1 VIEEDRMP
9 RFVVRIIGLSLGS
22 TLALMA
28 NPGGLAAQSGIV
40 QGRILDSAGGVV
52 TGAQVTIDRT
62 VLRAVSGSNGRYV
75 LRGVPSGSQ
84 TLRVR
89 AIGFTP
95 TAVDLSVQPGDVLEQ
110 DVIIARSAVEL
121 APIDVVI
128 GSRGRHTA
136 AEELAVP
143 VDVYTTEEIQQQG
156 TTETSQIL
164 AALSPS
170 VNFPHQTVTDANDIV
185 RPFTLRGLSPDHT
198 LVLVNGWRRHQT
210 ALLNN
215 FPVGSAAGSSGV
227 DLNAIPAGAI
237 DRIEVL
243 RDGASAQYGSDAI
256 AGVVNMVLKEG
267 QFTPFLTATGG
278 RYTTGH
284 GYQDD
289 GDMVDMNGGFGLKLG
304 RGSLGLFG
312 EFQHRDPTNRSWA
325 DPGLVGV
332 GPDSFPDVINP
343 KDGTI
348 IKKQNSLKQPSH
360 HYGDGLEKD
369 VMTFAN
375 LRMPLNASGSTE
387 FYSFGGYSYR
397 VGTGNGFFR
406 YPTSGRNWQ
415 EIYPQGFLPEFHPT
429 VKDYSLAGGLR
440 TSAGG
445 WAIDLG
451 ASYGANTF
459 DYDLENTNNASLGPC
474 LVIACAPGLDGILG
488 NADDPN
494 IPNKTS
500 FFAGRLDRGEFV
512 SGLNLSKPIKLGLP
526 NPVNLAVGVAF
537 RRETYQVV
545 QGEFASYVA
554 GGHLTQDSAGAD
566 GTWGTA
572 DDDSTSAPA
581 GSSVFGGFRPRD
593 ASDHNRTNFGTYLDL
608 ESDLSSKV
616 LLNVAGRFET
626 YSDFGQRVTGKAAL
640 RFQPSKRVVFRGAA
654 STGFRAPGLAQ
665 SFFSHITTSSI
676 GGQLIEVGNFPVD
689 DPVAKLLGAK
699 KLREETSINLS
710 GGLAVTPRDNLTITV
725 DLFHIKIND
734 RILLGATFDD
744 DTTLAI
750 LARNGITGIG
760 AVQYFTNGLDTKTQG
775 IDVTAD
781 LRVPAGAAGTL
792 DFNLNAN
799 YTKNSITHIDPL
811 PTILAN
817 SLEPGLIDSVTY
829 IGITEER
836 PDWRGTLTTQ
846 YSVGGFHA
854 LARGLYYGKFS
865 SAQLGFCDLCRER
878 YGAKTLFDAE
888 IGYRFNQVNLS
899 IGVRNLFDTYPDQ
912 PRSQVIVDSDGS
924 TSAQYNNNFGTFPW
938 AAASPFGYN
947 GRFVYT
953 RAEIVL
959 GW

>member
-1 VIEEDRMP
+1 MP
-9 RFVVRIIGLSLGS
+9 AVVRSIHRVVLL
-22 TLALMA
+22 LVALLVA
-28 NPGGLAAQSGIV
+28 APLAAQSGTV
-40 QGRILDSAGGVV
+40 EGRVVDS
-52 TGAQVTIDRT
+52 TGAVVVGAVLT
-62 VLRAVSGSNGRYV
+62 VDHTGLRAVSTATGKFT
-75 LRGVPSGSQ
+75 LRGVPAGGQ
-84 TLRVR
+84 TIRAR
-89 AIGFTP
+89 AIGFSP
-95 TAVDLSVQPGDVLEQ
+95 TSAGVTVAPTDVTTI
-110 DVIIARSAVEL
+110 DITMARSAVEL

-128 GSRGRHTA
+128 GSRGKHTA

-143 VDVYTTEEIQQQG
+143 VDVYTAEDIQQQG

-164 AALSPS
+164 SALSPS

-210 ALLNN
+210 ALLNT

-256 AGVVNMVLKEG
+256 AGVVNMVMKEG
-267 QFTPFLTATGG
+267 QFSPFLNANGG
-278 RYTTGH
+278 RYATGH
-284 GYQDD
+284 NYKDD
-289 GDMVDMNGGFGLKLG
+289 GTMVDLNGGLGIGLG

-325 DPGLVGV
+325 DPFLVGV
-332 GPDSFPDVINP
+332 GADSFPDIIDP
-343 KDGTI
+343 KDGHI
-348 IKKQNSLKQPSH
+348 IQKRNGLKQPSH

-375 LRMPLNASGSTE
+375 LRMPLNASGSSE
-387 FYSFGGYSYR
+387 FYAFGGYSYR
-397 VGTGNGFFR
+397 IGTGNGFFR

-415 EIYPQGFLPEFHPT
+415 EIYPQGFLPEFRPT
-429 VKDYSLAGGLR
+429 VKDYSAAGGFR

-445 WAIDLG
+445 WGIDIG
-451 ASYGANTF
+451 ASWGRNTF
-459 DYDLENTNNASLGPC
+459 DYHLDNTNNASLGPC
-474 LVIACAPGLDGILG
+474 LAVACAPGLDGILG
-488 NADDPN
+488 NSDDPN
-494 IPNKTS
+494 IPNQTS
-500 FFAGRLDRGEFV
+500 FDAGRLARSEFV
-512 SGLNLSKPIKLGLP
+512 SGLNLSKPVSIGLP
-526 NPVNLAVGVAF
+526 APVNVAVGAAF

-554 GGHLTQDSAGAD
+554 GGHLAQDSAGSD
-566 GTWGTA
+566 GIWGTA
-572 DDDSTSAPA
+572 DDDSLSAPA

-593 ASDHNRTNFGTYLDL
+593 ASDHSRTNFGAYLDL
-608 ESDLSSKV
+608 ETDLSPKV
-616 LLNVAGRFET
+616 LVNVASRFET

-676 GGQLIEVGNFPVD
+676 GAQLIEVGNFPVN
-689 DPVAKLLGAK
+689 DPVAKLLGSK
-699 KLREETSINLS
+699 PLKEETSVNLS
-710 GGLAVTPRDNLTITV
+710 GGLAFTPRDNFTVTV
-725 DLFHIKIND
+725 DVFHIKIND

-744 DTTLAI
+744 DTTLDV

-775 IDVTAD
+775 IDLTAD
-781 LRVPAGAAGTL
+781 WRLPAGAAGTL
-792 DFNLNAN
+792 DLNLNAN
-799 YTKNSITHIDPL
+799 YTKNTITHIDPL
-811 PTILAN
+811 PSVLAN

-836 PDWRGTLTTQ
+836 PDWRGTFTGQ
-846 YSVGGFHA
+846 YNLNRFHA
-854 LARGLYYGKFS
+854 LGRASYYGKFS

-888 IGYRFNQVNLS
+888 IGYRFNQINLS
-899 IGVRNLFDTYPDQ
+899 FGVRNLFDTYPDQ
-912 PRSQVIVDSDGS
+912 PSSTVVVDGAGD
-924 TSAQYNNNFGTFPW
+924 TSKDFNNNFGTFPW

-947 GRFVYT
+947 GRFIYT
-953 RAEIVL
+953 RAEMTL

>member
-1 VIEEDRMP
+1 MLRS
-9 RFVVRIIGLSLGS
+9 VVRRAVFGAV
-22 TLALMA
+22 LALLA
-28 NPGGLAAQSGIV
+28 GLARPAHAQSGTVEGKVTDTAGTAVAGAIV
-40 QGRILDSAGGVV
+40 SVENTSLRTATSAGGHY
-52 TGAQVTIDRT
+52 
-62 VLRAVSGSNGRYV
+62 L
-75 LRGVPSGSQ
+75 LRGVPGGRQ
-84 TLRVR
+84 TFRVR
-89 AIGFTP
+89 AIGYQPTSLVVTIAGDQTQDFTL
-95 TAVDLSVQPGDVLEQ
+95 T
-110 DVIIARSAVEL
+110 RTAVEL
-121 APIDVVI
+121 APIDIVV

-143 VDVYTTEEIQQQG
+143 VDVYTAEEIQQQG

-164 AALSPS
+164 AAMSPS

-210 ALLNN
+210 ALLNT

-237 DRIEVL
+237 ERVEVL

-256 AGVVNMVLKEG
+256 AGVVNIVMKEG
-267 QFTPFLTATGG
+267 KFSPFLNVSGG

-284 GYQDD
+284 GYKDD
-289 GDMVDMNGGFGLKLG
+289 GTTVDMNGGLGLKLG

-312 EFQHRDPTNRSWA
+312 EFQHRDPTNRAWA
-325 DPGLVGV
+325 DPFLVDKNGV
-332 GPDSFPDVINP
+332 ADSIDAS
-343 KDGTI
+343 DGTI
-348 IKKQNSLKQPSH
+348 IKKRNTLTQPSH

-369 VMTFAN
+369 VMSIAN

-387 FYSFGGYSYR
+387 FYAFGGYSYR

-406 YPTSGRNWQ
+406 YFDSPRNWQ
-415 EIYPQGFLPEFHPT
+415 ELYPQGFLPEFRPT
-429 VKDYSLAGGLR
+429 VKDYSMAGGIR

-445 WAIDLG
+445 WAIDFG
-451 ASYGANTF
+451 GSWGRNTF
-459 DYDLENTNNASLGPC
+459 DYNLENTNNASLGPC
-474 LVIACAPGLDGILG
+474 LDVACAPGADGVLG
-488 NADDPN
+488 TSDDPG
-494 IPNKTS
+494 IPNQTS
-500 FFAGRLDRGEFV
+500 FFAGRLARWEFV

-526 NPVNLAVGVAF
+526 NPVNVAVGAAW
-537 RRETYQVV
+537 RRENYKVV
-545 QGEFASYVA
+545 EGEFASWVD
-554 GGHLTQDSAGAD
+554 GHHLQQDSLARDTLGNVIP
-566 GTWGTA
+566 
-572 DDDSTSAPA
+572 DSTDRTRLAPA
-581 GSSVFGGFRPRD
+581 GSSVFGGFRPGD
-593 ASDHNRTNFGTYLDL
+593 ASDHSRSNFGAYIDL

-616 LLNVAGRFET
+616 LLNVASRFET

-665 SFFSHITTSSI
+665 SYFSHITTSSI
-676 GGQLIEVGNFPVD
+676 AGQLVEVGNFPVNN
-689 DPVAKLLGAK
+689 PVAKLLGAK
-699 KLREETSINLS
+699 PLKEETSVNLS
-710 GGLAVTPRDNLTITV
+710 GGFAITPRDNLTLTV

-750 LARNGITGIG
+750 LARNGISNIA

-775 IDVTAD
+775 IDFTAD
-781 LRVPAGAAGTL
+781 WRVPAGRSGTL
-792 DFNLNAN
+792 DFSLNAN
-799 YTKNSITHIDPL
+799 YTKNTITHIDPL
-811 PTILAN
+811 PAVMKN

-836 PDWRGTLTTQ
+836 PDWRGTLTTA
-846 YSVGGFHA
+846 YTRGA
-854 LARGLYYGKFS
+854 LHGLVRGSYYGKFS

-888 IGYRFNQVNLS
+888 VGYQFNQVNLS
-899 IGVRNLFDTYPDQ
+899 VGVRNIFDTYPDQ
-912 PRSQVIVDSDGS
+912 PSSKVVVDDAGD
-924 TSAQYNNNFGTFPW
+924 TSKDFNNNFGTFPW

-947 GRFVYT
+947 GRYVYT

>member
-1 VIEEDRMP
+1 M
-9 RFVVRIIGLSLGS
+9 SLC
-22 TLALMA
+22 LALAILMVCTA
-28 NPGGLAAQSGIV
+28 LPLAAQAGTV
-40 QGRILDSAGGVV
+40 QGKISDSAGTAVV
-52 TGAQVTIDRT
+52 GANVSVEGTA
-62 VLRAVSGSNGRYV
+62 LRATSGSGGKYV
-75 LRGVPSGSQ
+75 IRGVPKGER
-84 TLRVR
+84 RVQAR
-89 AIGFTP
+89 AIGFAP
-95 TAVDLSVQPGDVLEQ
+95 SSAEVSVSGGDVVEQ
-110 DVIIARSAVEL
+110 DFTLARSAIEL

-210 ALLNN
+210 ALLNT
-215 FPVGSAAGSSGV
+215 FPIGSAAGSSGV
-227 DLNAIPAGAI
+227 DLNAIPAGAV

-267 QFTPFLTATGG
+267 QFTPFLNVNGG

-284 GYQDD
+284 GYKDD
-289 GDMVDMNGGFGLKLG
+289 GTMVDMNGGLGLKLG

-325 DPGLVGV
+325 DPSLVGV

-348 IKKQNSLKQPSH
+348 IQKRNSLKQPSH

-387 FYSFGGYSYR
+387 FYTFGGYSYR

-415 EIYPQGFLPEFHPT
+415 EIYPQGFLPEFRPT
-429 VKDYSLAGGLR
+429 VKDYSAAGGIR

-451 ASYGANTF
+451 AAYGANTF

-494 IPNKTS
+494 IPNQTS

-512 SGLNLSKPIKLGLP
+512 SGLNLSKPLRLGLP
-526 NPVNLAVGVAF
+526 NPVNLAVGAAF

-554 GGHLTQDSAGAD
+554 GNHLTQDSAGTD
-566 GTWGTA
+566 GIWGTA

-593 ASDHNRTNFGTYLDL
+593 ASDHSRTNFGTYLDL
-608 ESDLSSKV
+608 ETDLSSQV
-616 LLNVAGRFET
+616 LLNLAGRFET
-626 YSDFGQRVTGKAAL
+626 YSDFGERVTGKVAM

-689 DPVAKLLGAK
+689 DPVSKLLGAK
-699 KLREETSINLS
+699 KLREETAINLS
-710 GGLAVTPRDNLTITV
+710 GGLAFTPRDNLTITV
-725 DLFHIKIND
+725 DVFHIKIND

-775 IDVTAD
+775 IDFTAD
-781 LRVPAGAAGTL
+781 YRVPAGATGTL
-792 DFNLNAN
+792 NFNLNAN

-811 PTILAN
+811 PAILAN
-817 SLEPGLIDSVTY
+817 STEPGLIDSVTY
-829 IGITEER
+829 IGITDER

-854 LARGLYYGKFS
+854 LARGLYYGRFS

-888 IGYRFNQVNLS
+888 IGYRFNQVALS
-899 IGVRNLFDTYPDQ
+899 FGVRNLFDTYPDQ
-912 PRSQVIVDSDGS
+912 PSSQVIVDSDGS

-947 GRFVYT
+947 GRFIYT
-953 RAEIVL
+953 RAEMTL